1 MGRKVNT
8 RWVDGVEC
16 PSNPQDKRET
26 LTQPE
31 LATLVA
37 NVAGTYKKDV
47 EKVLQAYYKVVF
59 SALCN
64 GYKVSIPHVALLT
77 SKTMEACDGVTRK
90 HPVTGEEIVTNVHDA
105 YWKPKI
111 IWRPQL
117 KEAMREKSEGNVKS
131 RADYIEEGW
140 YDEVDEDE

>member
-1 MGRKVNT
+1 MARKTNT

-26 LTQPE
+26 LQQAE

-77 SKTMEACDGVTRK
+77 SKTIEAHEGIMRT
-90 HPVTGEEIVTNVHDA
+90 HPQTGEEILTNVHDA
-105 YWKPKI
+105 YWRPKI

-117 KEAMREKSEGNVKS
+117 KEAMRERTEGKVKS

-140 YDEVDEDE
+140 YDGEDDDE